1 MSEYVNDY
9 VHDINDCMYI
19 INLGKGYIFI
29 LV

>member
-9 VHDINDCMYI
+9 VHDVNDRMYL
-19 INLGKGYIFI
+19 INLGKGYILI